1 MKKFLPILLFL
12 FVFVTFL
19 PTRVFAQTPTPIG
32 GPPSAAAAPTPADEG
47 WIQDPDVTFTGKMA
61 SRANDFLNWTLQNH
75 QWSNVTAGS
84 SNPLSQFWLRIALII
99 GSIFILFVPIAGI
112 VMMFSRGKSITVRQ
126 FIIRILVVGLLIT
139 MSYPLIAFIYQL
151 TDAVQGFF
159 LRNPDP
165 NIKDPI
171 TKIVEPIISSKN
183 LLNVGFDYSFMGY
196 RKQGIAFDE
205 SAYISLLLVK
215 MTAITYYV
223 MSGLLLIRKI
233 ILWFFLIISPVF
245 PLLFLYAPLR
255 NTAKIWMGEFFRWL
269 LYAPIFAML
278 LSGLV
283 SLWLS
288 PLPLPF
294 DFTQGGC
301 KPEKVVYPTSINI
314 LLGGPCQK
322 IGLKN
327 SVNYTDTFAQ
337 YVVAL
342 LMLWVIILLPF
353 LLLQIFL
360 DYFHSV
366 SLADTSFVKQIISA
380 STAVFGKNYP
390 TGPPGAPPSGVQP
403 AGLARLLPFSN
414 KLSFPSTAPE
424 RKDEAIPIVSRAT
437 QRFSVPFVRENPF
450 ASSQVL
456 PIRQQQMMQISQL
469 TNLSIP
475 TMRDVARYETA
486 LMRSDVSTQSKVSQM
501 QTTLQKIANPIQT
514 SSLSERRQYTEIREK
529 LLQERQQGNPIAATV
544 LTTAAMVTQT
554 SQYIPGIS
562 QMHEMLRT
570 IANPAS
576 VTNSV
581 DRQRVTQM
589 RNRLLTE
596 KLQGNPLATSILAAS
611 DTVSQKGQDLGV
623 TQQAQSQLVQA
634 KERDDP
640 LATSVLSMLTQPQAK
655 QPQTT
660 FPAANR
666 VQQVSLDDY
675 ESVKKMWTDNYTK
688 LDPPL
693 EKDGTKQ
700 DRSQWIRSDI
710 EKINK
715 AITLLSSVDTT
726 AHKEGMDMVA
736 KILPFLL
743 IGGFSQT
750 EVIAYLKAK
759 LEAAKQVLSDVEK
772 NQEEEDT
779 QVEKE
784 TKKHEAEKEM
794 HAQALQDPLDASEE
808 KTGRVFDSSKKAE

>member
-1 MKKFLPILLFL
+1 MKKFLPILFA
-12 FVFVTFL
+12 FVFCLTV
-19 PTRVFAQTPTPIG
+19 VFAPVAYAADPPG
-32 GPPSAAAAPTPADEG
+32 GPPGVAAAPTPADEG

-61 SRANDFLNWTLQNH
+61 SRANDFLNWTLKNH

-99 GSIFILFVPIAGI
+99 GSIFILFIPIVGL
-112 VMMFSRGKSITVRQ
+112 VMMFSRGKSITVKQ
-126 FIIRILVVGLLIT
+126 FIIRILLVGVLIM
-139 MSYPLIAFIYQL
+139 MSYPLIAFIYQI

-165 NIKDPI
+165 
-171 TKIVEPIISSKN
+171 KIVEPIISAKN

-205 SAYISLLLVK
+205 SAYISLLLIK

-255 NTAKIWMGEFFRWL
+255 NTAKVWMGEFFRWL

-294 DFTQGGC
+294 DFT
-301 KPEKVVYPTSINI
+301 KVNSDPGNVYKTSINI
-314 LLGGPCQK
+314 LLGGPGQK

-342 LMLWVIILLPF
+342 LMLWVVILLPF

-360 DYFHSV
+360 DYFHSI
-366 SLADTSFVKQIISA
+366 SIADTSIAKQIISA
-380 STAVFGKNYP
+380 STAVFGKNYS
-390 TGPPGAPPSGVQP
+390 TGPPGLPPSGVQP
-403 AGLARLLPFSN
+403 TGLARLLPFSN
-414 KLSFPSTAPE
+414 KLSLPSVPPE
-424 RKDEAIPIVSRAT
+424 RRDEVIPPTSRTT
-437 QRFSVPFVRENPF
+437 QRFSVPIVRDNLF
-450 ASSQVL
+450 AAPQVV
-456 PIRQQQMMQISQL
+456 PINQQQVTQVAQL

-475 TMRDVARYETA
+475 TMRDIARYETA
-486 LMRSDVSTQSKVSQM
+486 LMRNDTSTQSQVSQM

-514 SSLSERRQYTEIREK
+514 TSSSERRQYTEIRQK
-529 LLQERQQGNPIAATV
+529 LLEERQQGNPVAATI
-544 LTTAAMVTQT
+544 LTTAATVAQT
-554 SQYIPGIS
+554 SQYIPNIS
-562 QMHEMLRT
+562 QMHETLRT

-576 VTNSV
+576 VTNAS

-611 DTVSQKGQDLGV
+611 DTVSQKGQDAGV
-623 TQQAQSQLVQA
+623 TQQAQSQLLQA
-634 KERDDP
+634 KEKGDP
-640 LATSVLSMLTQPQAK
+640 LATSVLSMLTQPQAT
-655 QPQTT
+655 QAQAT

-675 ESVKKMWTDNYTK
+675 ESVKKMWIDNYTK
-688 LDPPL
+688 LDSPVA
-693 EKDGTKQ
+693 KDGTKQ
-700 DRSQWIRSDI
+700 DRAQWIHSDI

-784 TKKHEAEKEM
+784 TKKHEVEKEM
-794 HAQALQDPLDASEE
+794 HAQALQDPFEASEE
-808 KTGRVFDSSKKAE
+808 KTGRFFDSSKKAE